1 MISSLLKEGEARVK
15 NTLHKGYA
23 PTSFSHNLELIFVQD
38 NRSPASLSMKT
49 KIVSTSDRAAR
60 LRALEPPTLL
70 WWATAFPMR
79 HWSGGRKISSNT
91 FDSLLRH
98 APRQTAQSP
107 SLRAVLWDDM
117 EHLRQKHPSCEML
130 QDFLSAILQQDLVTD
145 GKGIPTA
152 IGALS
157 QQGRYISFTGARYDC
172 LPKLPDLLRY
182 GIECSRKYQEETN
195 NSTLISTALEI
206 FLPLDPNEDEAYAVV
221 RIGTR
226 EAWHIMQE
234 LKIVDEE
241 PCY

>member
-1 MISSLLKEGEARVK
+1 MILSLLKEGEARVED
-15 NTLHKGYA
+15 TLHKGYA
-23 PTSFSHNLELIFVQD
+23 PPSFSHNLELIFIQD

-49 KIVSTSDRAAR
+49 KIASTSERAAR
-60 LRALEPPTLL
+60 LRTLEPPTLL

-79 HWSGGRKISSNT
+79 EWSGGRKINSNT

-98 APRQTAQSP
+98 ASRQTAHSP

-130 QDFLSAILQQDLVTD
+130 QEFLSAIMQQDLVND

-152 IGALS
+152 IQALS
-157 QQGRYISFTGARYDC
+157 QEGRYISLTGARYDC

-195 NSTLISTALEI
+195 NPPMISTALEI

-221 RIGTR
+221 PICTR

-234 LKIVDEE
+234 LKMVEEE